1 MDVALVR
8 YCVFMNLSNR
18 WTREPKYVCVVLKK
32 KNRDKRLAKF
42 ALNHV
47 DYIWLDEFPSCNI
60 VDCVDS
66 DFRAF

>member
-32 KNRDKRLAKF
+32 KTEIND
-42 ALNHV
+42 
-47 DYIWLDEFPSCNI
+47 
-60 VDCVDS
+60 
-66 DFRAF
+66 